1 MTVSVGEVVAQLI
14 AVDTRLAA
22 AVVTIGRAQV
32 DADRGHARY
41 KEAGQGGG
49 RSEIQQAIAEART
62 ASEKSAKVARLIDD
76 ARRHL
81 ANYVNVIAPGAMP
94 VDASRPNAM
103 PDGERLVAE
112 TERRARKAELLGIA
126 TDASVALGG
135 LYSRSGAVSNQEV
148 IDGNLGL
155 PRTQETIA
163 HYAALA
169 GADLSGVNV
178 EIIES
183 ADDVAYLD
191 FMQAVA
197 RTDADGVQLGPA
209 AFIDE
214 ETLVRTLGHESIH
227 VEQYR
232 QGRVT
237 SDVGPLEEEAYA
249 AEEAFVETWRRN
261 SR

>member
-94 VDASRPNAM
+94 ADVSRPEAM
-103 PDGERLVAE
+103 PDGERLVTE
-112 TERRARKAELLGIA
+112 TERRARKAEAFLRREIKKA
-126 TDASVALGG
+126 ADREDALK
-135 LYSRSGAVSNQEV
+135 
-148 IDGNLGL
+148 
-155 PRTQETIA
+155 
-163 HYAALA
+163 
-169 GADLSGVNV
+169 
-178 EIIES
+178 
-183 ADDVAYLD
+183 
-191 FMQAVA
+191 
-197 RTDADGVQLGPA
+197 
-209 AFIDE
+209 
-214 ETLVRTLGHESIH
+214 
-227 VEQYR
+227 
-232 QGRVT
+232 QG
-237 SDVGPLEEEAYA
+237 EEAVTTGVKGLLEMIRDQRGPTQTTTA
-249 AEEAFVETWRRN
+249 TPRSHSQPVERLQAEHPVTAVVVAIGAGVVGVKGTLNMIRR
-261 SR
+261 RRERKLHGDQAGDG